1 MPGIGSA
8 GGNGK
13 VFNVTAAP
21 DFGYQEYIQDGTSLT
36 DYSFVDSTPFK
47 ESTAIQVGKFYTKL
61 YFGPF
66 RDTNEIEKWMQ
77 EQQKIFNSF
86 RRVCKKVQ
94 EKLKKDWIFSLESCI
109 INHA

>member
-36 DYSFVDSTPFK
+36 DYSFVD
-47 ESTAIQVGKFYTKL
+47 GKFYTKL